1 MGLLSTFKFILGH
14 PLNRGARVAAL
25 ARWFRWQL
33 VSRLAPGAIA
43 VPYVGGSRLLMR
55 KGLAAATGN
64 WYAGLQEYE
73 EMAFVLH
80 LLREGDLLLDIGAN
94 IGSYT
99 VLAAGGAGASV
110 IAVEPVPETA
120 VMLGDNVR
128 LNGLVQAVTMLETAI
143 AESPG
148 ILRMTRGLDACNRV
162 AQAGE
167 AGDTI
172 QVPCTTIDALCE
184 SRTPLAIKI
193 DIEGY
198 EMEALRGGQRTLA
211 DPALLAVLVET
222 NGSGDRYASGGI
234 GLESFLEQFQFQAV
248 RYEPAHRRLV
258 RSGVG
263 SDMTIF
269 IRDPGAVQQRLEAA
283 GMHRVVTGWV

>member
-1 MGLLSTFKFILGH
+1 MGLVSTFKFILRH

-25 ARWFRWQL
+25 TRWCRWQL
-33 VSRLAPGAIA
+33 ASRLAPGPIA

-64 WYAGLQEYE
+64 WYGGLQEYE

-80 LLREGDLLLDIGAN
+80 LLREGDLLLDVGAN

-110 IAVEPVPETA
+110 IAVEPIPETA
-120 VMLGDNVR
+120 AMLGDNVR
-128 LNGLVQAVTMLETAI
+128 LNGLGQVVTVRETAV
-143 AESPG
+143 AEKPG
-148 ILRMTRGLDACNRV
+148 ELRMTRGLDACNRV
-162 AQAGE
+162 AGAGE
-167 AGDTI
+167 TNDTI

-184 SRTPLAIKI
+184 SCTPLAIKI

-222 NGSGDRYASGGI
+222 NGSGDRYVSEGI
-234 GLESFLEQFQFQAV
+234 GLEGFLEQFQFRAV
-248 RYEPAHRRLV
+248 RYEPANRRLV

-269 IRDPGAVQQRLEAA
+269 VRDPGAVQKRLESA
-283 GMHRVVTGWV
+283 GLCRVVTGWV

>member
-25 ARWFRWQL
+25 ARWCRWQL
-33 VSRLAPGAIA
+33 VSRLAPGPIA
-43 VPYVGGSRLLMR
+43 VPYVGDSRLLMR

-64 WYAGLQEYE
+64 WYGGLQEYE

-99 VLAAGGAGASV
+99 VLAAGGAGANV

-120 VMLGDNVR
+120 AMLYDNVR
-128 LNGLVQAVTMLETAI
+128 LNGLEQAVSVVETAVG
-143 AESPG
+143 ERPG
-148 ILRMTRGLDACNRV
+148 MLRMTRGLDACNRV
-162 AQAGE
+162 AE
-167 AGDTI
+167 ADETQDTI
-172 QVPCTTIDALCE
+172 QVGCTTIDALCD
-184 SRTPLAIKI
+184 SVTPLAIKI

-198 EMEALRGGQRTLA
+198 EMAALRGGQRTLA

-222 NGSGDRYASGGI
+222 NGSGDRYASGEG
-234 GLESFLEQFQFQAV
+234 GLEAFLEQFQFQPV

-258 RSGVG
+258 GSGVG

-269 IRDPGAVQQRLEAA
+269 VRDSGAVQKRVQAA
-283 GMHRVVTGWV
+283 GLHRVVTGWV